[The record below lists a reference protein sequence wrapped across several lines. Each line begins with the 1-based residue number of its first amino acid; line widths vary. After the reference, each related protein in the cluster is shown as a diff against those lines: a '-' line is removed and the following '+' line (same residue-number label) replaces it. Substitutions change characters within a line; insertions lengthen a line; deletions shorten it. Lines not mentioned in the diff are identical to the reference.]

1 MKTHRERTALHS
13 GWLAV
18 LLSSVTTP
26 AAALT
31 TTVVT
36 DAYRLASVLAPAPG
50 TLASVTGAFVEVG
63 PSAPGT
69 GAIGTFEDDASVLG
83 FGPGVVLGTGDVAAI
98 FAGALPT
105 SGTDFGWVP
114 SADTASLLAQAP
126 GSGSGFLDAVR
137 LSLLI
142 DPGFDTNFLNFNL
155 AYGTNEPGLSTDRL
169 GLFVDGRYVGL
180 LAGAPVDQAHPW
192 MGPVGSGFGF
202 ESVLYANA
210 DVLGYPFVTV
220 SIGVPSP
227 GALLALDFVL
237 VDVTDGLLDSAL
249 FVGDLSGSVAPLG
262 YLLAGT
268 RTVPEP
274 GSLALLLAGLAGLAW
289 RRCGRVPSVDPSR

>member
-1 MKTHRERTALHS
+1 LL
-13 GWLAV
+13 LA
-18 LLSSVTTP
+18 SVTTP

-36 DAYRLASVLAPAPG
+36 DAFDLASVLAPAPG
-50 TLASVTGAFVEVG
+50 TLASVTGGFVEVG
-63 PSAPGT
+63 PSAPGA
-69 GAIGTFEDDASVLG
+69 GAIGSFDDDANVLG
-83 FGPGVVLGTGDVAAI
+83 FGPGVVLGTGDITAI
-98 FAGALPT
+98 FAGATPGP
-105 SGTDFGWVP
+105 GTDFGWVP
-114 SADTASLLAQAP
+114 SADTASLLAQVP
-126 GSGSGFLDAVR
+126 GSGSGFRDAVR

-180 LAGAPVDQAHPW
+180 LAGAPIDQTHPW
-192 MGPVGSGFGF
+192 MGLAGSGFGF
-202 ESVLYANA
+202 DSVLYANA

-227 GALLALDFVL
+227 GALLALDFIL

-249 FVGDLSGSVAPLG
+249 FVGDLSGSVARLG
-262 YLLAGT
+262 YLLTGT

-274 GSLALLLAGLAGLAW
+274 GSLALLLTGLAGLAW
-289 RRCGRVPSVDPSR
+289 RRRARSRPATAANGAHAAR